1 MKLYAIALS
10 VEYIG
15 ESTDVRSDTHYRF
28 VQAETDEVAYD
39 LADRLAVHITTDEG
53 GGYIA
58 AEAVQAGEVEGDLP
72 SFVTVLKATDIPGVL
87 KDDAE
92 IVEQE
97 TTECCVCSADLA
109 HRAAGFVCDTCG
121 RLFCNYHVDAEMR
134 ETDVCPHC
142 R

>member
-1 MKLYAIALS
+1 MRVHAVALS

-15 ESTDVRSDTHYRF
+15 ASTDVRCETHYRF
-28 VQAETDEVAYD
+28 VQAQTDEAAYD
-39 LADRLAVHITTDEG
+39 LAERLAACMTTDEG

-58 AEAVQAGEVEGDLP
+58 CEAMQVGGVRGEFPDL
-72 SFVTVLKATDIPGVL
+72 VTVLKVTDVPGVPE
-87 KDDAE
+87 DDTE
-92 IVEQE
+92 VVDQE

-121 RLFCNYHVDAEMR
+121 RLYCNYHVDAEMR
-134 ETDVCPHC
+134 GTDVCPHC